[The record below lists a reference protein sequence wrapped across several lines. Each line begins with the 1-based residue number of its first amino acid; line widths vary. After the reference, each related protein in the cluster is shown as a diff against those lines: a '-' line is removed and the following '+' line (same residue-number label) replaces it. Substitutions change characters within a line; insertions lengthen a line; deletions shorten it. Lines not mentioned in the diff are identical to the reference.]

1 MHFEVNMS
9 RKEMLEAELKK
20 AMLENQPM
28 VKKVIRLAL
37 SAIKLTEVEVRRPL
51 SDQEVI
57 SILQKEI
64 ANREETIS
72 EAKKINRVDLIEENE
87 AEIGLI
93 KTYLPAQLSESELLR
108 IINEVI
114 STKSGVTLKDMG
126 AIIKETISRV
136 EGRAPNNAVSGLVK
150 QVLTNQ

>member
-1 MHFEVNMS
+1 MHSEVNMS

-28 VKKVIRLAL
+28 VKKVVRLAL

-93 KTYLPAQLSESELLR
+93 KTYLPAQLSESELLQ

-150 QVLTNQ
+150 HVLTNQ

>member
-1 MHFEVNMS
+1 MS

-28 VKKVIRLAL
+28 VKKVVRLAL

-93 KTYLPAQLSESELLR
+93 KTYLPAQLSESELLQ

-150 QVLTNQ
+150 HVLTNQ